1 MDGFQNLCEFIDT
14 KAIINKLKNKLKHI
28 FEDLMGKL

>member
-14 KAIINKLKNKLKHI
+14 KDIIKKIINKLKHI